1 MFHTEYFSNAISIKD
16 DDKYSDKDLNIS
28 GFIDNVQ
35 FTLKINNDIYI
46 GAGVFDMSTPLLIL
60 IPSNEK
66 TSTPFFFK
74 QMEYLSLPFRV
85 IIIGIS

>member
-66 TSTPFFFK
+66 
-74 QMEYLSLPFRV
+74 
-85 IIIGIS
+85 